1 MQHLTSTGGDA
12 CHNGVPTVPMP
23 NAYLSPPAD
32 RGPHRTEGNNCQ
44 YLSGVA
50 QQTFFGNNLSSPL
63 SIQHPTPQIQVGRP
77 EQNQLLGNNDLQI
90 PKGKGHALSV
100 NVMEGEQL
108 LSRILL
114 QLRVVTPN
122 STNHGIRENL
132 QLLLTG
138 HHISGRCLWIF

>member
-1 MQHLTSTGGDA
+1 MQNLTSTAGDA
-12 CHNGVPTVPMP
+12 YHSVPTVPMP
-23 NAYLSPPAD
+23 NAYFSPPAD

-44 YLSGVA
+44 FQSGVA
-50 QQTFFGNNLSSPL
+50 QQTLFGNLSSPL
-63 SIQHPTPQIQVGRP
+63 SIQHPIPQIQVGRP
-77 EQNQLLGNNDLQI
+77 EQNQLLENNDLHI
-90 PKGKGHALSV
+90 PKDEGHALSV

-122 STNHGIRENL
+122 STNRGIQENL

-138 HHISGRCLWIF
+138 HHITGEGLWIV

>member
-1 MQHLTSTGGDA
+1 MQNLTSTAGDA
-12 CHNGVPTVPMP
+12 YHSVPTVPMP
-23 NAYLSPPAD
+23 NAYFSPPAD

-44 YLSGVA
+44 FQSGVA
-50 QQTFFGNNLSSPL
+50 QQILFGNLSSPL
-63 SIQHPTPQIQVGRP
+63 SIQHPIPQIQVGRP
-77 EQNQLLGNNDLQI
+77 EQNQLLENNDLHI
-90 PKGKGHALSV
+90 PKDEGHALSV

-122 STNHGIRENL
+122 STNRGIRENL

-138 HHISGRCLWIF
+138 HHITGEGLWIV